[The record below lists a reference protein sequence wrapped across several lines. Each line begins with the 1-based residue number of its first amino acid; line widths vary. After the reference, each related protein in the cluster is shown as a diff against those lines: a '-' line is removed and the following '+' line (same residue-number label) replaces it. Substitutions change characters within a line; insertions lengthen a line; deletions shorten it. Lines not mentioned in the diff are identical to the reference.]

1 MGIVLLLGVVI
12 GLFALNFPLFRRGE
26 EVSIISG
33 KSQSKGTYYDG
44 ALSTGV
50 FIVGDV
56 GEDQKALT
64 TLAQDYYGSGASV
77 MIMDLSG
84 HGTSSKALDTGKGFQ
99 DRLVQEVRS
108 GLEAFRKKSGLE
120 NESILLVGHGMGA
133 RSLLQMLVSDSQTF
147 LGASLIAPEVVLDG
161 KDSGSIYTGDWDDSK
176 TSWISSLS
184 PQSITIPLQIVATE
198 KDDVVSLASLQEL
211 YRKLT
216 GTSLSIPKKDKKE
229 EKKEESEEDV
239 PLFTQLYNTLLNGG
253 SSHSDG
259 ESFTNGN
266 VTFTFLPSGYHS
278 YQMQSNGVVSASK
291 IWAHSKAG
299 MRTVSSTS
307 FFPLLKVICWC
318 IGAFALLLVSAC
330 SMSLA
335 WNRYPGV
342 SQDSCGITLY
352 PWRALIVRLVVWL
365 IGAVIGLLLW
375 FVLWI
380 LPVAEPSGRILP
392 AALITGYAL
401 AAFLLYGIH
410 KMPGVRGSLQVFTG
424 TLSFW
429 RTGTSTVMLAGLCV
443 LVWFLGESGLFYT
456 SFGGQRTFWIVIFTI
471 LMTASFYM
479 IELEAD
485 IFSDNGVGISHGF
498 LYRLILLTPL
508 LLPCLFQWMFGQY
521 SSCFRLLHSTFPLA
535 ICLNFSGA
543 VHRHS
548 GARLIPAIGAA
559 FLYSLMVVPSA
570 VLLA

>member
-1 MGIVLLLGVVI
+1 M
-12 GLFALNFPLFRRGE
+12 
-26 EVSIISG
+26 
-33 KSQSKGTYYDG
+33 
-44 ALSTGV
+44 
-50 FIVGDV
+50 
-56 GEDQKALT
+56 
-64 TLAQDYYGSGASV
+64 
-77 MIMDLSG
+77 
-84 HGTSSKALDTGKGFQ
+84 
-99 DRLVQEVRS
+99 
-108 GLEAFRKKSGLE
+108 
-120 NESILLVGHGMGA
+120 GHGMGA
-133 RSLLQMLVSDSQTF
+133 RSLLQILASDSQSF

-161 KDSGSIYTGDWDDSK
+161 KGSGSIYTGDWDDSK
-176 TSWISSLS
+176 TGWISSLS

-198 KDDVVSLASLQEL
+198 KDDVVSLTSLQEL

-229 EKKEESEEDV
+229 DKKEDSEEDV

-253 SSHSDG
+253 SANSDG

-266 VTFTFLPSGYHS
+266 VTFTLLPSGYHS

-307 FFPLLKVICWC
+307 FFPLLKVICWV

-335 WNRYPGV
+335 WNRYPSV

-352 PWRALIVRLVVWL
+352 PWRALVVRLVVWL
-365 IGAVIGLLLW
+365 IGVVIGLLLW
-375 FVLWI
+375 LVLWI

-401 AAFLLYGIH
+401 AAFFLYGIR

-429 RTGTSTVMLAGLCV
+429 RTGTSAVMLAGLCV

-456 SFGGQRTFWIVIFTI
+456 SFGGQRIFWMVVFTI
-471 LMTASFYM
+471 LMTVSFYM

-485 IFSDNGVGISHGF
+485 IFSDNGAGILHGF
-498 LYRLILLTPL
+498 LYRLVLLAPF

-521 SSCFRLLHSTFPLA
+521 SSCFRLLQSALPLA
-535 ICLNFSGA
+535 VCLNFSGA
-543 VHRHS
+543 FHRHS